1 MTDPVSKLEIENVLS
16 SIRQLV
22 GDDAGAASDPASPR
36 SSGASGTKSAP
47 RDKLVLTPALRVPG
61 DVTPGAEAEASADAS
76 PDATEPPEDITPEDK
91 TRVVPV
97 ISRSRFNIRRP
108 DRPAPPADTV
118 PAADAPEPTPE
129 PAPDADDGDSADTKL
144 PTAGSPSRPP
154 SWADLRIKREMTW
167 LGPLDPGAPTGEG
180 DDTPADGETA
190 DPDTAEP
197 APADPGWRDPAL
209 PVALSDMGNTPLEPR
224 ADVQPPDSA
233 AASIEALTAKIA
245 LLEAELARSRMS
257 AVPRPDAAE
266 DYDPDEP
273 PEEPTGAG
281 WVTDETED
289 DIPAEL
295 TEDDARAEA
304 EAALREAQEA
314 NADLFGTG
322 QNLLDEDSLRELVAD
337 IVREELQGALGE
349 RITRNVRK
357 LVRREIQR
365 AFAAQDLE

>member
-22 GDDAGAASDPASPR
+22 GDDARPASDAASPR
-36 SSGASGTKSAP
+36 APGTKPGP
-47 RDKLVLTPALRVPG
+47 RDKLVLTPAQRVPEEE
-61 DVTPGAEAEASADAS
+61 TPGPEADASAEAS
-76 PDATEPPEDITPEDK
+76 PDAAEPSEDIMPEDK
-91 TRVVPV
+91 TRVAPV

-108 DRPAPPADTV
+108 DRPTPPAETL
-118 PAADAPEPTPE
+118 PSADAPETASDTDTEAELPK
-129 PAPDADDGDSADTKL
+129 ADN
-144 PTAGSPSRPP
+144 PSRPP
-154 SWADLRIKREMTW
+154 AWADLRIKREMTW
-167 LGPLDPGAPTGEG
+167 LGPLDPGNATG
-180 DDTPADGETA
+180 DDAPSDS
-190 DPDTAEP
+190 DTAEP
-197 APADPGWRDPAL
+197 DPDPVDPAPLDTSWLDPAL
-209 PVALSDMGNTPLEPR
+209 PVGLSDMGNTPLEPR
-224 ADVQPPDSA
+224 RDVQTPDSA
-233 AASIEALTAKIA
+233 AAAIEALTAKIA

-257 AVPRPDAAE
+257 AVPRPDAPE

-281 WVTDETED
+281 WTTDETED
-289 DIPAEL
+289 DSPAEL

-314 NADLFGTG
+314 NADIFGTG
-322 QNLLDEDSLRELVAD
+322 ETLLDEDSLRELVTD

-365 AFAAQDLE
+365 AFAAQDLD